1 MDRKSI
7 IKRLALASVSLGY
20 GEEQS
25 LDLSISL
32 SNSRIGRVGNRQLGA
47 LDRRSRAAYGCGLR
61 YQESLP

>member
-25 LDLSISL
+25 LDLSTSFVLFRKSVIDSFREV
-32 SNSRIGRVGNRQLGA
+32 SSKVHKSA
-47 LDRRSRAAYGCGLR
+47 L
-61 YQESLP
+61 

>member
-25 LDLSISL
+25 LDLSISFVL
-32 SNSRIGRVGNRQLGA
+32 FRFCYVRVFIDSFCEVSSKVRKSA
-47 LDRRSRAAYGCGLR
+47 L
-61 YQESLP
+61 